1 MEALVRSMEWEYVA
15 IEEQEVGGSLV
26 VVGLPSLGMVGPVAT
41 RFLVD
46 RLKMRVIGSVQSDAL
61 PPSGVAWQGVVTGP
75 MQLFAT
81 EMACGLDGRCDRL
94 LVLNSDVP
102 VQPEEMMSLAG
113 ALARWAAQSKVGL
126 LVSLEGY
133 PADAH
138 PPGDVLIASNLAG
151 QQVARRLHGQA
162 AHISLTGVAFAL
174 LSRANRDRI
183 PAIGLF
189 APVTA
194 EGGDAKA
201 ASLLLRVIDPLVPN
215 IRLSPDDLGQQA
227 EALERQLREEQ
238 ERNVRAARKL
248 QEQADRSYA

>member
-1 MEALVRSMEWEYVA
+1 MEWEYVPIDETDVA
-15 IEEQEVGGSLV
+15 GSLL

-46 RLKMRVIGSVQSDAL
+46 RLKMRVIGSVQGDAL

-94 LVLNSDVP
+94 LVLNSDVLIEP
-102 VQPEEMMSLAG
+102 QQMMSLAG
-113 ALARWAAQSKVGL
+113 AITRWAAQSGVNL

-133 PADAH
+133 PADA
-138 PPGDVLIASNLAG
+138 PQAPGGVLVASNLSG
-151 QQVARRLHGQA
+151 QEVARRLQA
-162 AHISLTGVAFAL
+162 QPVHISLTGFTFAL
-174 LSRANRDRI
+174 LSRANRDRV

-189 APVTA
+189 APATA

-201 ASLLLRVIDPLVPN
+201 AALLLRVVDPLVPN
-215 IRLSPDDLGQQA
+215 VRLSPEDLGKQA
-227 EALERQLREEQ
+227 EVLEHQLREER
-238 ERNVRAARKL
+238 ERSVRAARKL
-248 QEQADRSYA
+248 QEQVDRGYV